1 MTTAYDEP
9 GSLSLGPN
17 YRKVWASA
25 AASNL
30 ADGVLWVALPL
41 IAVTL
46 TSSPALVA
54 GVAIAADLPW
64 LVFVLFAG
72 AIADRVDRRLTMRN
86 VQLLRLGV
94 VALMALMALTGTL
107 SLPALFVAA
116 FVLGIGETFYDT
128 AGMSIMPSL
137 VPRSLLGRANSRLY
151 AVELAMNELL
161 GPPLGGL
168 LVALSIPLALAGSA
182 LGYLVA
188 AIGLMLV
195 VGRFKPQ
202 VAGPRGSMVADIREG
217 VAFLWHNRVLRTMA
231 IMVAGFSFADSAIFA
246 VLVLFVVA
254 PGPMGLDELGFG
266 LLMATFAVGG
276 LLGSLVVERVE
287 SRLGR
292 SNILFLSVLASALAM
307 AVPLVTTEPL
317 PIALGLTTLGL
328 LVMMWNVITVSLRQ
342 RITPDPLLGRVNA
355 AYRFFGFGAAPLGAL
370 AGGLVAQL
378 FGLPAVFAMA
388 AAVCL
393 ALLGFRRSLTD
404 AALDA
409 AEAAVPTAPEAT
421 A

>member
-1 MTTAYDEP
+1 MTTAYDDAE
-9 GSLSLGPN
+9 SLSLGPD

-30 ADGVLWVALPL
+30 ADGVLWVTLPL

-46 TSSPALVA
+46 TNSPAMVA

-72 AIADRVDRRLTMRN
+72 AIADRVDRRLAMRN
-86 VQLLRLGV
+86 VELLRLVV

-107 SLPALFVAA
+107 SLPVLFIAA
-116 FVLGIGETFYDT
+116 FVLGVGETFYDT

-137 VPRSLLGRANSRLY
+137 VPKALLGRANSRLY

-182 LGYLVA
+182 VGFLVA
-188 AIGLMLV
+188 AVGLMLM
-195 VGRFKPQ
+195 VGRFKPR
-202 VAGPRGSMVADIREG
+202 VDRPRTSMLGDIREG
-217 VAFLWHNRVLRTMA
+217 VAFLWGNRVLRTMA

-276 LLGSLVVERVE
+276 LVGSVVVERVE
-287 SRLGR
+287 ARLGR
-292 SNILFLSVLASALAM
+292 SNILFLTVLVSALAM
-307 AVPLVTTEPL
+307 AIPLVTSEAL
-317 PIALGLTTLGL
+317 PVAAGLATLGL
-328 LVMMWNVITVSLRQ
+328 LFMMWNVITVSLRQ
-342 RITPDPLLGRVNA
+342 RITPDPLLGRST
-355 AYRFFGFGAAPLGAL
+355 P
-370 AGGLVAQL
+370 
-378 FGLPAVFAMA
+378 
-388 AAVCL
+388 
-393 ALLGFRRSLTD
+393 
-404 AALDA
+404 
-409 AEAAVPTAPEAT
+409 PTASSVSGPHRWAR
-421 A
+421 